1 MDRKRL
7 LGAPANVNGLA
18 RRLARSDKVTNLDN
32 TSDHKEC
39 GTLAHCFNDLEE
51 SFLVFLDV
59 HLPKLMR
66 EDIQPEEI
74 EDVLFDIGQEFNHI
88 LYHIRDPK
96 YFRHILSDGCGG
108 LRNDGLS

>member
-1 MDRKRL
+1 MDKERL

-18 RRLARSDKVTNLDN
+18 RRLARSDKVNNLD
-32 TSDHKEC
+32 TSERKEC
-39 GTLAHCFNDLEE
+39 GTLAHCFSDLEE

-66 EDIQPEEI
+66 QDIQAEEI

-88 LYHIRDPK
+88 LYHLRDPK
-96 YFRHILSDGCGG
+96 YFKHILSETEVE
-108 LRNDGLS
+108 

>member
-1 MDRKRL
+1 MDRERL
-7 LGAPANVNGLA
+7 LGTPADVNMLA
-18 RRLARSDKVTNLDN
+18 DRLARSDKVNNLD
-32 TSDHKEC
+32 TSERKEC

-66 EDIQPEEI
+66 EDMQPDEI
-74 EDVLFDIGQEFNHI
+74 EDVLFDIGQELNHI

-96 YFRHILSDGCGG
+96 YFRHILVERDIE
-108 LRNDGLS
+108 